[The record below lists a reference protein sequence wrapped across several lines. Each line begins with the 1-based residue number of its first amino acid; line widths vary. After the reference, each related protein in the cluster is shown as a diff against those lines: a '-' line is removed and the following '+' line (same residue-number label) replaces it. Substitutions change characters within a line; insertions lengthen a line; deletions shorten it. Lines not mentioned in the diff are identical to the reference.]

1 VATGREIICVTHS
14 HGNLARIALGTRDG
28 VVEVFKIDAKGE
40 LNVVFCIQLES
51 TVPISVSFID
61 NTARD
66 VLVFGLYDGKM

>member
-1 VATGREIICVTHS
+1 VATGREIICITHS
-14 HGNLARIALGTRDG
+14 HGNITRIALGTRDR

-40 LNVVFCIQLES
+40 LNVVFCVQLDT
-51 TVPISVSFID
+51 TVPIAITFVD